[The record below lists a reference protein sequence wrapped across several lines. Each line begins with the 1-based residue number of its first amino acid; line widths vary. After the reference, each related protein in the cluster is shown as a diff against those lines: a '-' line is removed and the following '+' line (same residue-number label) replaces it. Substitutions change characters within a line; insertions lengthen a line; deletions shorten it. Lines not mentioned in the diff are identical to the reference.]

1 MSAQGRHRR
10 SRSSHLPLW
19 CTALVLGL
27 LALGIYFRLHA
38 AETDLDSA
46 ARSGTPFQPNSTAPV
61 TPSPSPAIAGVAP
74 KNKAATPR
82 EVSPPIHLTVPS
94 IGVSTDLQPLR
105 LAGDGSLQA
114 PTKWQVAGWFADGIV
129 PGEVGPAVIA
139 GHIDSTGGPAVF
151 YRLRELIVGATIF
164 VTDQDGT
171 VLSFVVDGVRE
182 YQKDQFPT
190 KAVYGPTPTPELRLI
205 SCTGEFD
212 HSSRSYLNNL
222 VVSAHIV

>member
-1 MSAQGRHRR
+1 
-10 SRSSHLPLW
+10 
-19 CTALVLGL
+19 VLCL
-27 LALGIYFRLHA
+27 LAVGIYVRRHA
-38 AETDLDSA
+38 AETDLVSSA
-46 ARSGTPFQPNSTAPV
+46 RTATSSHLGSTGPA
-61 TPSPSPAIAGVAP
+61 TPSTRVMSPTIAGVAP
-74 KNKAATPR
+74 KRAPATPGR
-82 EVSPPIHLTVPS
+82 VTPPVHLTVPS
-94 IGVSTDLQPLR
+94 IGVSTDLQSLR